1 MSGHTF
7 KGFVRPDGSAGI
19 RNHIA
24 VIPTVSCAAGVAAN
38 IARAVPPAV
47 PLLHGHGCGRALEIT
62 MHQQVLAGLG
72 RNPNVAAAL
81 VVGLGCE
88 TVQASSVA
96 AEIAKTGKPCEFL
109 VIQEQGGSRKTTEKG
124 IEIVRRFQKHA
135 QALQRSECP
144 VSRIVLG
151 LECGG
156 SDAFSGITA
165 NPAVGLVSDWLV
177 ECGGTV
183 VLTETTEMIGTE
195 HILSRRAASPEVA
208 ARVEHIISQARR
220 RTHDILGPLA
230 SCVIAPGNMDGGL
243 SSIREKSLG
252 CIVKGGG
259 TPVTQVADY
268 GQEPSSKG
276 LVIMDGPGYD
286 MESLAGLAAAG
297 CQLIIFTTGRGTPAG
312 FPLVPVIKVASTGR
326 LYKLMEDDMDID
338 AGGVLDGGS
347 LEDVARD
354 LKALAV
360 EVMNG
365 EPTKA
370 ERNNQDGILCLAVM
384 TPAF

>member
-1 MSGHTF
+1 MAGHTF
-7 KGFVRPDGSAGI
+7 RGFVRPDGSVGI

-38 IARAVPPAV
+38 IARAVPRAV
-47 PLLHGHGCGRALEIT
+47 PLMHGHGCGRALEIA
-62 MHQQVLAGLG
+62 MHHQVLAGLG

-88 TVQASSVA
+88 TIQASAVA
-96 AEIAKTGKPCEFL
+96 GEIAKTGKPCEFL
-109 VIQEQGGSRKTTEKG
+109 VIQEQGGSGKTTEKG
-124 IEIVRRFQKHA
+124 IEIVRRFQKEA
-135 QALQRSECP
+135 QALRCSECP
-144 VSRIVLG
+144 MSRIVLG

-177 ECGGTV
+177 GCGGTV

-208 ARVEHIISQARR
+208 ARVEQIISQARR

-259 TPVTQVADY
+259 TTVTQVVDY
-268 GQEPSSKG
+268 GQAPAKKG

-297 CQLIIFTTGRGTPAG
+297 CQLIVFTTGRGTPAG

-326 LYKLMEDDMDID
+326 LYDLMEDDMDIN
-338 AGGVLDGGS
+338 AGGVLEGGS
-347 LEDVARD
+347 LEDIAHD
-354 LKALAV
+354 LKTFAMT
-360 EVMNG
+360 VMNG
-365 EPTKA
+365 ERTRA
-370 ERNNQDGILCLAVM
+370 ERNDQNGVLCIAAM

>member
-1 MSGHTF
+1 MAGHTF
-7 KGFVRPDGSAGI
+7 RGFIRPDGSAGI

-38 IARAVPPAV
+38 IARAAPPAV

-62 MHQQVLAGLG
+62 MHHQVLAGLG

-96 AEIAKTGKPCEFL
+96 GEIAKTGKPCELL

-124 IEIVRRFQKHA
+124 IEIVSRFQKDA
-135 QALQRSECP
+135 QALRRSECP

-165 NPAVGLVSDWLV
+165 NPAVGLASDWLV
-177 ECGGTV
+177 GCGGTV

-195 HILSRRAASPEVA
+195 HILSRRSAGPEVA
-208 ARVEHIISQARR
+208 ERVEQVISQARR

-259 TPVTQVADY
+259 TAVTQVVDY
-268 GQEPSSKG
+268 GQAPAKKG

-297 CQLIIFTTGRGTPAG
+297 CQLIVFTTGRGTPAG

-326 LYKLMEDDMDID
+326 LYELMEDDMDID

-347 LEDVARD
+347 LEDIARD
-354 LKALAV
+354 LRTLAV

-365 EPTKA
+365 GPTKA
-370 ERNNQDGILCLAVM
+370 ERNDQNGVVCLAAM